1 MLFFLGASIFL
12 SVNILSCLLI
22 DVNQNNIQVNQLN
35 HENYHTPIAKSHH
48 RNILKEENYDLHGDT
63 LERGLFS
70 EFVQNSYQLDDNDNK
85 NGNISMENGK
95 DSETSSVCSKPDEI
109 NGKDSETSSVCS
121 KPDEINTGNGKFYHR

>member
-70 EFVQNSYQLDDNDNK
+70 EFVQNSYQLDDDNK

-109 NGKDSETSSVCS
+109 N
-121 KPDEINTGNGKFYHR
+121 TGNGKFYHR